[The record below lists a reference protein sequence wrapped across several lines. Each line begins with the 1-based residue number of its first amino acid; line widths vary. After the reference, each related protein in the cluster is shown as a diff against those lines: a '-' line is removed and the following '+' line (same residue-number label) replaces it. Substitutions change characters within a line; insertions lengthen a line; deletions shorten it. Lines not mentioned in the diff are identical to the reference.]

1 MDIQATIDRFK
12 QKVLQG
18 GALTFAEA
26 GEIMETEG
34 EEAIRYLAAAAHA
47 ITLFF
52 HSNQPFLCSLI
63 NAKSYLCGEDCA
75 FCSQSVHFN
84 TGIERF
90 ELLDADTILRAAHAA
105 QESGARSFCV
115 VTSGLGPSEEDFEK
129 LIGIFERLSR
139 ETRLRIDCSIGVLT
153 REQAVRMR
161 AAGVKQVNHNLQT
174 SREFYPEIVTTH
186 DYETRRKTLSAL
198 RESGLEI
205 CSGGIFGMG
214 ESREDRLKLAFEL
227 REFHPEC
234 VPLNFLNARPGT
246 PLERKASL
254 KPLEAVKTV
263 SVFRFVHPRANIK
276 LAGGREGN
284 LGKYQELALRGGA
297 NGLVIGG
304 YLTTRGNAVCA
315 DFEMLIKTGYD
326 VRMP

>member
-1 MDIQATIDRFK
+1 MNIKNRIDLLK
-12 QKVLQG
+12 EKVLQG
-18 GALTFAEA
+18 GEVTLDEARELIGAED
-26 GEIMETEG
+26 
-34 EEAIRYLAAAAHA
+34 EAAVRYLAAAAHE

-52 HSNQPFLCSLI
+52 HSNKPLLCSLI

-90 ELLDADTILRAAHAA
+90 GLLDADSVVVAAKAA
-105 QESGARSFCV
+105 EEKGANSFCV

-129 LIGIFERLSR
+129 LIGIFERLNR
-139 ETRLRIDCSIGVLT
+139 ETRLRIDCSVGVLT

-161 AAGVKQVNHNLQT
+161 EAGVRQVNHNLQT
-174 SREFYPEIVTTH
+174 SREFYSRIVTTH
-186 DYETRRKTLSAL
+186 DYETRRRTLRAL
-198 RESGLEI
+198 REGGLEI

-227 REFHPEC
+227 KEFCPEC

-246 PLERKASL
+246 PLEGAAPVD
-254 KPLEAVKTV
+254 PLEAVRTV

-284 LGKYQELALRGGA
+284 LGQYQELALRGGA

-304 YLTTRGNAVCA
+304 YLTTQGNAVRA
-315 DFEMLIKTGYD
+315 DFEMLTRTGYCVD
-326 VRMP
+326 Q